1 MEWKDKQVWITG
13 ASRGIGLALA
23 QAAAK
28 KGAIVHM
35 CLRHLDQAEE
45 ARLLELMP
53 SNDVY
58 FHHLDMNSRE
68 SIEQFCHKRIEENSP
83 IDIWVNNAGLLT
95 GGLLENQAVEDIY
108 SMFQV
113 NLVGPAH
120 VLIKLIPLM
129 EKRPDPVIVN
139 NASVSGI
146 FTLPC
151 ASTYAAAKAG
161 LVSLTRSLQV
171 ELKGSHIRT
180 LTLITP
186 GIKTRMYDE
195 IPKLYGDHLDL
206 SNLSSISADLYAQK
220 VWSALEQGK
229 RELWPTGT
237 VRVALWLTR
246 FMPTFFN
253 YLATTSYS
261 RKPTR

>member
-1 MEWKDKQVWITG
+1 VEWKDKHVWITG

-23 QAAAK
+23 QEASK
-28 KGAIVHM
+28 RGANVHL
-35 CLRHLDQAEE
+35 CLRNVDEKE
-45 ARLLELMP
+45 KARLLELMP
-53 SNDVY
+53 TNDIY
-58 FHHLDMNSRE
+58 FYYLDMNSKD
-68 SIEQFCHKRIEENSP
+68 SIETFCQQRLEQDSP

-95 GGLLENQAVEDIY
+95 GGLLENQGVEEVY

-113 NLVGPAH
+113 NLIGPAH
-120 VLIKLIPLM
+120 LLIKLIPLM
-129 EKRPDPVIVN
+129 EKRLDPVIVN

-161 LVSLTRSLQV
+161 LVSLTRSLEV
-171 ELKGSHIRT
+171 ELKGSAVRT

-206 SNLSSISADLYAQK
+206 SGLSSIPASLYAQK
-220 VWSALEQGK
+220 VWNALEKKK

-246 FMPTFFN
+246 FMPSFFN
-253 YLATTSYS
+253 YLATTSYT